1 MSVAAGTRA
10 DIKGTA
16 YVLPD
21 RAVTNEMLT
30 AENPQWD
37 MTRVMARTGVATR
50 YVTRV
55 DETAFDLACRACD
68 LLFAEHPEARERI
81 DAILFCTQ
89 SEDYVMPPNS
99 SLLHGYLG
107 FPEEV
112 FAIDFNLAC
121 SGFVYGLAIA
131 QSLLASNIA
140 TNVLLVTADTY
151 SKYINPGDRAARS
164 LFGDGA
170 AATWVAASDSDR
182 GLIDIQCSTSGK
194 NHRMFIVPAGGYR
207 TPRTPE
213 TAIARADDSGNLRS
227 LENIHMDGAGIL
239 SFVNARVPRQVRA
252 ILARSQMTI
261 DDIDLVIFHQAS
273 QMALESLNLR
283 LRIPNEKSFTNLRE
297 VGNTVSASI
306 PIALR
311 DATDQ
316 GRVRPGDR
324 ILLCGFGVGMSWATA
339 ILQA

>member
-1 MSVAAGTRA
+1 MSVGTGKRA
-10 DIKGTA
+10 DIMGTA

-21 RAVTNEMLT
+21 QALTNEMLA
-30 AENPQWD
+30 AENPGWD
-37 MTRVMARTGVATR
+37 MARVMTRTGVATR
-50 YVTRV
+50 YVTRA
-55 DETAFDLACRACD
+55 DETAFDLGCRACD

-99 SLLHGYLG
+99 SLLHGYLSL
-107 FPEEV
+107 PEDV

-131 QSLLASNIA
+131 QSLLAGNTA

-151 SKYINPGDRAARS
+151 SKHINPGDRAART

-170 AATWVAASDSDR
+170 AATWLAASESDR
-182 GLIDIQCSTSGK
+182 GLVDVMCSTSGK
-194 NHRMFIVPAGGYR
+194 QYGMFIVPAGGSR
-207 TPRTPE
+207 TPRTTE
-213 TAIARADDSGNLRS
+213 TGIAHADGSGNLRS
-227 LENIHMDGAGIL
+227 LENIAMDGAGIL
-239 SFVNARVPRQVRA
+239 SFVNARVPRQVA
-252 ILARSQMTI
+252 SILARAQMTME
-261 DDIDLVIFHQAS
+261 DIDLVIFHQAS
-273 QMALESLNLR
+273 RIALDSLNLR
-283 LRIPNEKSFTNLRE
+283 LRIPTAKLFSNLRE

-316 GRVRPGDR
+316 GRIRPGDR

>member
-1 MSVAAGTRA
+1 VTVGAGKRA
-10 DIKGTA
+10 DIMGTA

-21 RAVTNEMLT
+21 QALTNEMLA
-30 AENPQWD
+30 AENPAWD
-37 MTRVMARTGVATR
+37 MSRVMTRTGVATR
-50 YVTRV
+50 YVSRA
-55 DETAFDLACRACD
+55 DETAFDLGCRACD
-68 LLFAEHPEARERI
+68 LLFAEHPESRERI

-89 SEDYVMPPNS
+89 SEDYLMPPNS

-107 FPEEV
+107 LPEDV

-151 SKYINPGDRAARS
+151 SKYINPGDRAART

-170 AATWVAASDSDR
+170 AATWLAASDSDR

-194 NHRMFIVPAGGYR
+194 QHGMFIVPAGGSR
-207 TPRTPE
+207 MPRTSG
-213 TAIARADDSGNLRS
+213 TAVVRADESGNLRS
-227 LENIHMDGAGIL
+227 LENIYMDGAGIL
-239 SFVNARVPRQVRA
+239 SFVNARVPRQVA
-252 ILARSQMTI
+252 SILARSQMTME
-261 DDIDLVIFHQAS
+261 DVDLVIFHQAS
-273 QMALESLNLR
+273 QIALDSLNLR
-283 LRIPNEKSFTNLRE
+283 LRVPTEKLFSNLRD

-311 DATDQ
+311 DAIDL

-339 ILQA
+339 ILQT